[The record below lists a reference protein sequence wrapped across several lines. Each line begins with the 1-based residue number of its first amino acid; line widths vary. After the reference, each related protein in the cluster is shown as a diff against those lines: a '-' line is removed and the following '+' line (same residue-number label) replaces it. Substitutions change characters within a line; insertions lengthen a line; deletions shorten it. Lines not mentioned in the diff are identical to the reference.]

1 MKILIRNDI
10 RPGDLGA
17 IVYLHGVLYA
27 EEYGFDHT
35 FEPYVAAPLS
45 QFVLSPLPRNRIW
58 IVEKNGQVRGSV
70 AIVKSSETD
79 AQLRWYL
86 LHPGVRGR
94 GLGKKLL
101 DEAILFAWQSGYRN
115 LFLWTVGG
123 LEAATAIYKKRG
135 FILTESKDVKI
146 WGKSLTEERYEL
158 AFGSVS
164 PVPPG
169 GDVQPE

>member
-1 MKILIRNDI
+1 MEIHIRNDI

-45 QFVLSPLPRNRIW
+45 RFVLSDIPRQRIW
-58 IVEKNGQVRGSV
+58 IVENNGQVRGSV
-70 AIVKSSETD
+70 AIVKSSEID

-86 LHPGVRGR
+86 LHPAVRGR

-101 DEAILFAWQSGYRN
+101 DEAILFARQSGYRS

-135 FILTESKDVKI
+135 FSLTESKDVNI
-146 WGKSLTEERYEL
+146 WGKNLTEERYEL
-158 AFGSVS
+158 DPGFVS
-164 PVPPG
+164 PSFY
-169 GDVQPE
+169 